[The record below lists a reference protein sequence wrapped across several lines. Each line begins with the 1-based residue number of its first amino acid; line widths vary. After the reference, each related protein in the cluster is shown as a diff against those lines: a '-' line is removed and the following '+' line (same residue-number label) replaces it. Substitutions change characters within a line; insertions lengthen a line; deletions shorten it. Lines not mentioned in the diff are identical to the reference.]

1 MRKLPTPHRSAQR
14 CGATLVTPKTDHN
27 LVFPNK
33 RGDVVDNQKI
43 QLALDVVQI
52 AAGIVDAEGRGK
64 YSPHKLWHFYAS
76 WCINAKT
83 DGGLEWPIKKV
94 SERLGHASIRMTA
107 DRYGHLFPRGD
118 DAAELAAADA
128 MFFDNKPAPRPATAT
143 VTVLRPH
150 VQELPVEESPMPPPI
165 AVETPQPQ
173 QAAMVAVLPEPEPEA
188 ISGEV
193 PPAPFPRRSRSRSRS
208 ARRSLLSIAPRLPR
222 HGTTVWIIHTCRL
235 RISSA
240 NWHIASSDLP
250 RPRSA

>member
-1 MRKLPTPHRSAQR
+1 M
-14 CGATLVTPKTDHN
+14 TPKTDHN
-27 LVFPNK
+27 LVFPTK
-33 RGDVVDNQKI
+33 RGDVVDDLRI

-150 VQELPVEESPMPPPI
+150 VQELPVEELPMPPPI

-193 PPAPFPRRSRSRSRS
+193 PPVPIPAPIPKPKPISATVAAFDRAKAATPRDYG
-208 ARRSLLSIAPRLPR
+208 LDHPHLS
-222 HGTTVWIIHTCRL
+222 TE
-235 RISSA
+235 
-240 NWHIASSDLP
+240 DLVSKLAY
-250 RPRSA
+250 RVQ